1 MHKIL
6 ELPLL
11 VILMGVGALAMLV
24 PAIHAWAIRDWDVAR
39 AFLFPALLFLVVTAL
54 IGIASAARR
63 PANPARSHLLAMLG
77 TFVLLPLMLAVPMNE
92 AVRDTGY
99 FSAWWEMVSSL
110 TTTGAT
116 LFDPARLPP
125 SVHLWR
131 ALVGWLGGFFM
142 LVAGVAVLAPMNLGG
157 FEVTGDG
164 GPAGAGA
171 AVAAGEAAAGAAA
184 AASAP
189 SAERRPGQGRRG
201 SGARRPGR
209 GLRSSHTGDRLV
221 RHTLAL
227 MPVYGSLTLA
237 LWSALLIAGDPALV
251 AVCHAM
257 AAMATSGISPVGGL
271 AGGGSGF
278 AGEMLIFVFL
288 LLALSRHMMPAI
300 GSRWTPAPLVH
311 DPEIRM
317 ALALMVAVPSVL
329 FVRHWIGAVE
339 VNEVED
345 VPAAA
350 QAAWGALFTVL
361 SFLTTTGF
369 ESAGWVDARFWS
381 GLPTPG
387 LVLAGLAI
395 IGGGVA
401 TTAGGVKLLRVYAL
415 YRHGERELQKL
426 VHPDSV
432 GGGGPAARRM
442 RRQGAQV
449 AWVFFALFAMS
460 IAVTMLALALTGL
473 GFSPATV
480 LTIAALSNTGPLARI
495 AAEVPL
501 AWATLGEPAKA
512 ILAAAMVLGRLE
524 TLAIIALLNPEM
536 WRG

>member
-1 MHKIL
+1 MGKIL

-24 PAIHAWAIRDWDVAR
+24 PALHAWAIRDWDVAR
-39 AFLFPALLFLVVTAL
+39 AFLFPAVLFLVLTAL

-77 TFVLLPLMLAVPMNE
+77 AFVLLPLMLAVPMNE

-99 FSAWWEMVSSL
+99 FNAWWEMVSSL

-116 LFDPARLPP
+116 LFEPGRLPP

-164 GPAGAGA
+164 SS
-171 AVAAGEAAAGAAA
+171 AGAAA
-184 AASAP
+184 PGGGSART
-189 SAERRPGQGRRG
+189 AGQGQPG
-201 SGARRPGR
+201 PSVRRPGR
-209 GLRSSHTGDRLV
+209 ALRSSQTGDRLV

-227 MPVYGSLTLA
+227 MPVYGSLTLV

-257 AAMATSGISPVGGL
+257 SVMSTSGISPVGGL
-271 AGGGSGF
+271 AGAQSGF
-278 AGEMLIFVFL
+278 VGEGLIFIFL
-288 LLALSRHMMPAI
+288 LLALSRHMMPAV
-300 GSRWTPAPLVH
+300 GTRWRPAPLAR

-317 ALALMVAVPSVL
+317 GLALMAAVPAVL
-329 FVRHWIGAVE
+329 FLRHWIGAVE
-339 VNEVED
+339 VNDVED
-345 VPAAA
+345 IPAAA
-350 QAAWGALFTVL
+350 EAAWGAVFTVL

-369 ESAGWVDARFWS
+369 ESAGWDDARFWS
-381 GLPTPG
+381 GLPAPG

-426 VHPDSV
+426 VHPNSV
-432 GGGGPAARRM
+432 GGGGAAARRM

-460 IAVTMLALALTGL
+460 IAVTMLALTLTGL

-480 LTIAALSNTGPLARI
+480 LTISALSNTGPLAAV
-495 AAEVPL
+495 AAEAPL
-501 AWATLGEPAKA
+501 AWAALGAAAKV

>member
-1 MHKIL
+1 MSKIL

-39 AFLFPALLFLVVTAL
+39 AFLFPAVLFLVLTAL

-63 PANPARSHLLAMLG
+63 PTNPARSHLLAMLG
-77 TFVLLPLMLAVPMNE
+77 AFVLLPLMLAVPMNE

-99 FSAWWEMVSSL
+99 FNAWWEMVSSL

-116 LFDPARLPP
+116 LFEPGRLPP

-164 GPAGAGA
+164 GTA
-171 AVAAGEAAAGAAA
+171 
-184 AASAP
+184 
-189 SAERRPGQGRRG
+189 G
-201 SGARRPGR
+201 SGSARTAGLGQPGPSVRRPGR
-209 GLRSSHTGDRLV
+209 ALRSSQTGDRLV

-227 MPVYGSLTLA
+227 MPVYGSLTLV

-251 AVCHAM
+251 AICHAM
-257 AAMATSGISPVGGL
+257 SVMATSGISPVGGL
-271 AGGGSGF
+271 SGAQSGF
-278 AGEMLIFVFL
+278 AGEGLIFIFL
-288 LLALSRHMMPAI
+288 LFALSRHMMPAV
-300 GSRWTPAPLVH
+300 GTRWSPAPLLR
-311 DPEIRM
+311 DPEIGM
-317 ALALMVAVPSVL
+317 GLALMAAVPAVL
-329 FVRHWIGAVE
+329 FLRHWIGAVE
-339 VNEVED
+339 VNDVED
-345 VPAAA
+345 IPAAA
-350 QAAWGALFTVL
+350 EAAWGAVFTVL

-369 ESAGWVDARFWS
+369 ESSGWVDARFWS

-426 VHPDSV
+426 VHPNSV
-432 GGGGPAARRM
+432 GGGGAAARRM

-460 IAVTMLALALTGL
+460 IAVTMLALTLTGV

-480 LTIAALSNTGPLARI
+480 LTIAALSNTGPLAAV

-501 AWATLGEPAKA
+501 AWAALGEAAKV